1 MPSAPLINLPD
12 GERVRAAQEIVRF
25 RHRLADTGLFTD
37 EALTR
42 LIDETPREHLT
53 ICTMPLNPPPDRRW
67 IAGHAGSLDGAGLM
81 EAVRR
86 GRLWVSPC
94 GAMTRHPTYRAV
106 FDRLMGE
113 FRKATGL
120 TVLRAEAS
128 VLVSSPRMGIFLH
141 VDPAE
146 TMLLHVRGH
155 KTMRVYPS
163 DEAHLSEN
171 ALEAIL
177 LGESLTDVPYDPAM
191 EAAAQVVPLAPGEAA
206 FWPQHRP
213 HRVVN
218 DGDLNV
224 SVSVEFTTPRSAMA
238 NSVFYLNGRLR
249 RRFGHQPRSRS
260 AAPAL
265 KPAYLAASR
274 LVKVLAPVTA
284 NAPGEHVRQFDVDL
298 AMPHCLRWRPGFP
311 PLEDRASAA

>member
-1 MPSAPLINLPD
+1 MP
-12 GERVRAAQEIVRF
+12 V
-25 RHRLADTGLFTD
+25 
-37 EALTR
+37 
-42 LIDETPREHLT
+42 
-53 ICTMPLNPPPDRRW
+53 NPPPDRRW
-67 IAGHAGSLDGAGLM
+67 IAGDAGALDGAGLI
-81 EAVRR
+81 EAARR

-113 FRKATGL
+113 FRQATGL
-120 TVLRAEAS
+120 AVLRAEAS
-128 VLVSSPRMGIFLH
+128 VLISSPKMGIFLH

-163 DEAHLSEN
+163 DEAHVSEA

-177 LGESLTDVPYDPAM
+177 LRETLTDVPYHPAM
-191 EAAAQVVPLAPGEAA
+191 EAAAEALAMTPGDAA

-213 HRVVN
+213 HRVIN

-224 SVSVEFTTPRSAMA
+224 SVSVEFSTPRSVMA
-238 NSVFYLNGRLR
+238 NGVLYVNGRLR
-249 RRFGHQPRSRS
+249 RRFGVEPGSRRT
-260 AAPAL
+260 APAL
-265 KPAYLAASR
+265 KPAYLAAS
-274 LVKVLAPVTA
+274 KVLKTLAPVKT
-284 NAPGEHVRQFDVDL
+284 NAPAEHVRQFDVDL

-311 PLEDRASAA
+311 PLEDRAAA